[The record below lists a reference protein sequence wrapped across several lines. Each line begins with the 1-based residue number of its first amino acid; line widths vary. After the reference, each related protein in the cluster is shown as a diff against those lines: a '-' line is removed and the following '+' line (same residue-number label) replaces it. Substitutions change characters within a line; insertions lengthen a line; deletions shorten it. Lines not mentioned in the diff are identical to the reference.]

1 MVREAVGEKFGD
13 SIRAE
18 RITVYL
24 TVQLVAINS
33 AALGRLFNKNVDWT
47 LRALHEVGER
57 SRRDAEF
64 AADLTAVQDK
74 IADRLA
80 AI

>member
-1 MVREAVGEKFGD
+1 MLLVEGIIFLIRSED
-13 SIRAE
+13 S
-18 RITVYL
+18 
-24 TVQLVAINS
+24 N
-33 AALGRLFNKNVDWT
+33 G
-47 LRALHEVGER
+47 GER

-64 AADLTAVQDK
+64 AADLTAVQNK